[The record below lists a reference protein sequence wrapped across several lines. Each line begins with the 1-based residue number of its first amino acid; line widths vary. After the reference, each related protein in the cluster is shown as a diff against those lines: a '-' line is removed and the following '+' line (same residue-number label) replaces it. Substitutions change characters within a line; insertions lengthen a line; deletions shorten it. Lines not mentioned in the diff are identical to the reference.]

1 MSHPSL
7 TIIRSSARLAP
18 LRQLKILDTPADPS
32 FDRLTR
38 LAARVLNVPVA
49 LVSLVDEER
58 QFFKSAVGLQEPWA
72 TQRETPLSHSFC
84 QYVVASGEPLIVAD
98 AREHQ
103 PLRDNL
109 AISEMG
115 VVAYAG
121 IPLITHDRQRLGSF
135 CVIDHQPRTWTE
147 TEIDILYDLSASVIT
162 EIELLADNIERQRAE
177 ETAQRLTD
185 QHRLLLEVAQTVV
198 SSLALDEILPQMQR
212 TLQMVVAHD
221 ALSIYWLDVA
231 AGLLR
236 PAHQVAPTWLSDH
249 VNSWPIPIGSGLAGA
264 VVRSGRAEMVNHAQ
278 LDPRAVYPPG
288 SPNPP
293 EHHQISIPLQVN
305 EQIRGVF
312 LMSRTSSEPFTEQ
325 EFELAQIF
333 ISFASLAIENARLF
347 EQTKLAEERQRLLI
361 EQVPCL
367 LWITDRDLR
376 FRSSVGITPRE
387 LNIQPEAVIGMS
399 IYELFETDDPQM
411 QPIAAHQ
418 RALAGESSTYDLEWH
433 GCVFQTNIQPFRD
446 AQGQVTGCIGV
457 ALDITE
463 RRRVDEALRESE
475 ERARRLS

>member
-7 TIIRSSARLAP
+7 TIIRSSARLAA
-18 LRQLKILDTPADPS
+18 LRQLRILDTPADPS

-121 IPLITHDRQRLGSF
+121 IPLITHDRQRLGAF

-221 ALSIYWLDVA
+221 
-231 AGLLR
+231 
-236 PAHQVAPTWLSDH
+236 
-249 VNSWPIPIGSGLAGA
+249 
-264 VVRSGRAEMVNHAQ
+264 
-278 LDPRAVYPPG
+278 
-288 SPNPP
+288 
-293 EHHQISIPLQVN
+293 
-305 EQIRGVF
+305 
-312 LMSRTSSEPFTEQ
+312 
-325 EFELAQIF
+325 
-333 ISFASLAIENARLF
+333 
-347 EQTKLAEERQRLLI
+347 
-361 EQVPCL
+361 
-367 LWITDRDLR
+367 
-376 FRSSVGITPRE
+376 
-387 LNIQPEAVIGMS
+387 
-399 IYELFETDDPQM
+399 
-411 QPIAAHQ
+411 
-418 RALAGESSTYDLEWH
+418 
-433 GCVFQTNIQPFRD
+433 
-446 AQGQVTGCIGV
+446 
-457 ALDITE
+457 
-463 RRRVDEALRESE
+463 
-475 ERARRLS
+475 